1 MTVPS
6 PKSCPGKK
14 SLMCAQLLAILQAL
28 SAASWMVAALR
39 SALCPHRDLLLEIL
53 ALRHQVGVLGRSDR
67 RFRPSDRLAV
77 RVAFVATVEGS
88 AGAGPATAATLRMD
102 ASRVRAVW

>member
-14 SLMCAQLLAILQAL
+14 SLMCAQLLAILQAM

-39 SALCPHRDLLLEIL
+39 SALCPRRDLLLEIL
-53 ALRHQVGVLGRSDR
+53 ALRRQVGVLGRSDR
-67 RFRPSDRLAV
+67 RFRPSDRPAG
-77 RVAFVATVEGS
+77 RVAFVATV
-88 AGAGPATAATLRMD
+88 ARRARPGPARGAR
-102 ASRVRAVW
+102 RHRQ